1 MKKSLHEIL
10 VSECGYTDE
19 EISKGIL
26 NSKAYWLLEKLPLK
40 EHSIDFKSIKVLEYN
55 IYYKHN
61 KHHITFMFSHRG
73 NPNYGKFNAH
83 RLGDGFIE
91 FYFEPYDYVYYIK
104 KIYSDLL
111 NDKLISHSTGKIRY
125 RSFPESDYTGVP
137 SWLMTQKQMN
147 DYVDLIKN
155 TVPFS
160 NKNNYSK
167 KEVVYVA
174 LKFVPSKMKWSK
186 EDYYIKEKNAILSVI
201 VRPIMIF
208 ISKGKNGKYIV
219 DEVNFDY
226 GNGVSCTTLKN
237 FDFIDIYENK
247 RITWDDLL
255 HIDTEEDSIK
265 YDGFWFIS
273 RDVPEEILN
282 EMKIEI
288 MFKNL

>member
-1 MKKSLHEIL
+1 
-10 VSECGYTDE
+10 
-19 EISKGIL
+19 
-26 NSKAYWLLEKLPLK
+26 
-40 EHSIDFKSIKVLEYN
+40 
-55 IYYKHN
+55 
-61 KHHITFMFSHRG
+61 MFSHRG

-83 RLGDGFIE
+83 RLADGFIE

-125 RSFPESDYTGVP
+125 RSFPDLDYAGVP

-208 ISKGKNGKYIV
+208 ISKGKNGKYII
-219 DEVNFDY
+219 DRVNFNKD
-226 GNGVSCTTLKN
+226 NGRSCTTLTSE
-237 FDFIDIYENK
+237 DFINIYENK
-247 RITWDDLL
+247 RLTWDELFTL
-255 HIDTEEDSIK
+255 YNSEEHSD
-265 YDGFWFIS
+265 YFFIS

-282 EMKIEI
+282 EIKSNYM
-288 MFKNL
+288 LGRL